1 MACFDPKAHIV
12 PGPRVPNGAH
22 RQSEYIKFKL
32 MMCLA
37 VLGAS
42 LKLSYSVTMGAVSPV
57 TTELVGSLK
66 LSYSVTMGAVSFVT
80 EELVGWFVGCGHGH
94 GLGLGGVGVASVVW
108 GMGEWMDG

>member
-1 MACFDPKAHIV
+1 MACFVPSSHIV

-37 VLGAS
+37 VLGA
-42 LKLSYSVTMGAVSPV
+42 
-57 TTELVGSLK
+57 SLK

-108 GMGEWMDG
+108 GMGEWMGG